1 MGAQRYQAGL
11 KKTEEAY
18 RFRQKLQTRPLAL
31 RCGTTYVQ
39 PHELKGIIGAHLDG
53 PVGSPSHC
61 FRELLLG
68 STPQDDHSSWDC
80 VMTLWQQIC
89 GHGDPWL
96 STSVCLG
103 AFAVLWM
110 ATLGEGVTDMTA
122 RTLRAAAGLEG
133 KHHWGLIL
141 SSSARVTQLTYETV
155 IGVRYPEL
163 VKRDQGRW
171 SFGRFLPGEALIM
184 GGFIPILWDVPK
196 SDLCAVEDIG
206 ALVEWAREQPL
217 FCPESG
223 QEMAVLHNQNKMVT
237 QFGMSAW
244 VAQSNHKVYS
254 RSVTSCAGM
263 TAFLVVVAQ
272 TRIGFLSG
280 GRGAGFLRLRP
291 EDRISQTEDAYAR
304 ATVALTRAQAQTIL
318 FGPLDMKGLPGAA
331 TVIGSLVYGVGHCWR
346 SNIQMHW
353 RHGDLQHSD
362 ADAAALDKLRQASNE
377 PNGKF
382 PPLALLECV
391 FDKQETTNKL
401 RRLHL
406 IIVDLW
412 RPWRINREQVRA
424 VTSCLRHRQPEPK
437 GFVNT
442 PMVHSGGTP
451 HRHEPKLHER
461 RFIYGYGLD
470 GSDFPCYLMWPER
483 VGREQSV
490 ALLDS
495 QANWWCKLTEAGYMC
510 PLDLHHLMDA
520 F

>member
-1 MGAQRYQAGL
+1 
-11 KKTEEAY
+11 
-18 RFRQKLQTRPLAL
+18 
-31 RCGTTYVQ
+31 
-39 PHELKGIIGAHLDG
+39 
-53 PVGSPSHC
+53 
-61 FRELLLG
+61 
-68 STPQDDHSSWDC
+68 
-80 VMTLWQQIC
+80 
-89 GHGDPWL
+89 
-96 STSVCLG
+96 
-103 AFAVLWM
+103 
-110 ATLGEGVTDMTA
+110 
-122 RTLRAAAGLEG
+122 
-133 KHHWGLIL
+133 
-141 SSSARVTQLTYETV
+141 
-155 IGVRYPEL
+155 
-163 VKRDQGRW
+163 
-171 SFGRFLPGEALIM
+171 
-184 GGFIPILWDVPK
+184 
-196 SDLCAVEDIG
+196 
-206 ALVEWAREQPL
+206 
-217 FCPESG
+217 
-223 QEMAVLHNQNKMVT
+223 
-237 QFGMSAW
+237 
-244 VAQSNHKVYS
+244 
-254 RSVTSCAGM
+254 M

-291 EDRISQTEDAYAR
+291 EDQISQTEDAYAR

-451 HRHEPKLHER
+451 HLHEPKLHER

-483 VGREQSV
+483 VGSEQSV

-495 QANWWCKLTEAGYMC
+495 QANWWCKLTEVGYMC

-520 F
+520 FRITAELSSANLREIAVQQLGLLEGEVTADCQVSMDAARRKGWLVHEEQPVDLVAPEADVRNVPEDVISVRASEVDDASTVTSSNREDTGSSSDSSDDSSTMDEPAPSVASEDHNMLVQAYGMTQNHFTVTRHALVGGRATLNIMDIYPMQWPLAKIKIPIDYLIQRVERLLTGFANEISATQWYPATFDRRIKSSAKFLTKRIAIFWPKRLRQSCDR

>member
-1 MGAQRYQAGL
+1 MSG
-11 KKTEEAY
+11 KTRREAAKNRVGRNDRLGSDLGETKNLN

-163 VKRDQGRW
+163 VKREQGHW

-196 SDLCAVEDIG
+196 SNLCAVED
-206 ALVEWAREQPL
+206 VW
-217 FCPESG
+217 
-223 QEMAVLHNQNKMVT
+223 
-237 QFGMSAW
+237 
-244 VAQSNHKVYS
+244 
-254 RSVTSCAGM
+254 
-263 TAFLVVVAQ
+263 
-272 TRIGFLSG
+272 
-280 GRGAGFLRLRP
+280 
-291 EDRISQTEDAYAR
+291 
-304 ATVALTRAQAQTIL
+304 
-318 FGPLDMKGLPGAA
+318 
-331 TVIGSLVYGVGHCWR
+331 
-346 SNIQMHW
+346 
-353 RHGDLQHSD
+353 
-362 ADAAALDKLRQASNE
+362 
-377 PNGKF
+377 
-382 PPLALLECV
+382 
-391 FDKQETTNKL
+391 
-401 RRLHL
+401 
-406 IIVDLW
+406 
-412 RPWRINREQVRA
+412 
-424 VTSCLRHRQPEPK
+424 
-437 GFVNT
+437 
-442 PMVHSGGTP
+442 
-451 HRHEPKLHER
+451 
-461 RFIYGYGLD
+461 
-470 GSDFPCYLMWPER
+470 
-483 VGREQSV
+483 
-490 ALLDS
+490 
-495 QANWWCKLTEAGYMC
+495 
-510 PLDLHHLMDA
+510 
-520 F
+520 